1 MCPFD
6 NCGKSFSEKGNMK
19 SHYKKH
25 LLRRSKTITVSQ
37 PKIQTDFS
45 ENSNSLSTNDKK
57 ELMSSP
63 KTEAETPE
71 MSIKKSNVE
80 SYSVIPS
87 RNLFSINFQ
96 LSNEE
101 AELGSHMV
109 LHETYDNGD
118 SNFNN
123 YPSINNYLN
132 FINNNNLI
140 FPYEYD
146 SNNNLTCETNLF
158 YN

>member
-1 MCPFD
+1 
-6 NCGKSFSEKGNMK
+6 MK

-109 LHETYDNGD
+109 LHETFDNGD

-132 FINNNNLI
+132 YINNNLI
-140 FPYEYD
+140 CSYIVIRFV
-146 SNNNLTCETNLF
+146 
-158 YN
+158 